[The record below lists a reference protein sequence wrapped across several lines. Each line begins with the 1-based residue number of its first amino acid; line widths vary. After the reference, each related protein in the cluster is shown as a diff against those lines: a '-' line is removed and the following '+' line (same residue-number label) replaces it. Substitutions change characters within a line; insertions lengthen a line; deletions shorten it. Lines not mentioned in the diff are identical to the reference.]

1 MNHRNAV
8 PANGSS
14 QSKSYRF
21 RMVDHI
27 ERGPSEVRGNRDPE
41 KHFACDEQHTEEYPR
56 NRSGFGFPQSFM
68 KPKIPVGSLV
78 TSQDAHHEAI
88 LVFRQVDMT

>member
-1 MNHRNAV
+1 MNHRNAI

-41 KHFACDEQHTEEYPR
+41 KHFACDEEHTEEYPR
-56 NRSGFGFPQSFM
+56 NRSGFGFPQSFYEAES
-68 KPKIPVGSLV
+68 PVGSLV